1 MSVATFSNRI
11 TATLMASTFLSTAN
25 SIGWTGFFL
34 LLAGVS
40 FVVCVFVYFF
50 LPETRGR
57 SLEDMSLFFAELT
70 GDTSVLE
77 AEKKIIQ
84 KRQSGSVEMTN
95 PQATLP
101 VNEAEVA

>member
-1 MSVATFSNRI
+1 MSVATFFNRV

-25 SIGWTGFFL
+25 AIGWTGFFIM
-34 LLAGVS
+34 LAAIS

-77 AEKKIIQ
+77 AEKKIIE
-84 KRQSGSVEMTN
+84 KRQSGSVEMTTT
-95 PQATLP
+95 QSSLP
-101 VNEAEVA
+101 VGEVA